1 MDKEKNHLVSGTEV
15 PKLHQMKK
23 QDCLDC
29 LVSKNQV
36 VDCVM
41 SAIELK
47 ALVNK
52 NIKENIPIEATCTAT
67 PAQSDLNPIVSWLR
81 PESKEI
87 LDDSTA

>member
-1 MDKEKNHLVSGTEV
+1 
-15 PKLHQMKK
+15 
-23 QDCLDC
+23 
-29 LVSKNQV
+29 
-36 VDCVM
+36 M